1 MRTLPLTIGCYTED
15 PNGSQGV
22 YQTQL
27 DLETGKLNTPQ
38 LIAKYIN
45 PSFVVSTKLGIY
57 TASEIDQQSQPQ
69 LFHVSETDS
78 NVPSNSGYILGDHPC
93 HISIDPNHKFAIT
106 SQYSSGT
113 FDIFSLGIN
122 GNIDKRIETLKM
134 SGSGPNQDRQTGPHA
149 HQSLFL
155 THSPQF
161 VTVDL
166 GADHIN
172 FYCFDEEQEEFL
184 KEPVQ
189 SIQVPAG
196 NGPRHMVLNKAE
208 DKAYVICELSET
220 ILMLEK
226 TVGRWHI
233 VEEMDALPNAEK
245 GEAAAA
251 IKLSPDE
258 QHLYVSCR
266 HQSRISHFKLDPV
279 NQKPVFVDSYRT
291 EGSFPRDF
299 HITDDGEWLIA
310 ANQHSNNLT
319 SFKRNKLDGSLTYS
333 GHSLEVGSP
342 VCVTQQIS

>member
-27 DLETGKLNTPQ
+27 DLETGKLHSPQ
-38 LIAKYIN
+38 LIEKCTN

-57 TASEIDQQSQPQ
+57 TASEVDQQSQPQ
-69 LFHVSETDS
+69 LFHISETGS
-78 NVPSNSGYILGDHPC
+78 NVPSNSASISGDHPC

-113 FDIFSLGIN
+113 FDIFSLNIN
-122 GNIDKRIETLKM
+122 GNIDRKVKTLKM

-149 HQSLFL
+149 HQCLFL
-155 THSPQF
+155 MHSPQF

-166 GADHIN
+166 GADRIN
-172 FYCFDEEQEEFL
+172 FYCFDEEQEDFL
-184 KEPVQ
+184 EEPMQ
-189 SIQVPAG
+189 SIEVPAG
-196 NGPRHMVLNKAE
+196 NGPRHMVFNKAE
-208 DKAYVICELSET
+208 DKAYVVCELSET

-233 VEEMDALPNAEK
+233 VEEIDALPNAEK

-258 QHLYVSCR
+258 EYLYVSCR
-266 HQSRISHFKLDPV
+266 HQSKISHFKLDPITY
-279 NQKPVFVDSYRT
+279 KPAFIDSYET
-291 EGSFPRDF
+291 QGSFPRDF
-299 HITDDGEWLIA
+299 HITNDGEWLIA
-310 ANQHSNNLT
+310 ANQHSNNIT
-319 SFKRNKLDGSLTYS
+319 SFKRNPLDGSLTYS
-333 GHSLEVGSP
+333 GHALEVGSP
-342 VCVTQQIS
+342 VCITEQL